1 MPKKDVQKV
10 IDRQRSAASGGGVFI
25 GGGSGGGSV
34 DLSPYMKIDGTT
46 TMTGNLNMG
55 NFSIT
60 NVTLVDGIDIPA
72 HVANVNAHHNQAHDL
87 SGADHIGLLNWNKIN
102 FTGSNLT
109 DIVTRLHSSLQG
121 IGPNDHHNQVHAITG
136 SDHTFTGAQT
146 MDLVGAT
153 AASTLGVVRPL
164 STPGA
169 AAAVLRTD
177 TTGGVTI
184 EKITGTQFVKSSA
197 YVEAASYVKAITYV
211 DTPLIQQAGNITI
224 SAGLSISLNPG
235 SGGYVAIG
243 TDRALRSNSFVS
255 GFTGSGW
262 QIDQN
267 IIGQGTSAE
276 FDNLTIRGRMRVYE
290 LVIQQIRAT
299 NGSIFISSVGKAKTV
314 TGPVSLEYTITTE
327 DVHGFNINDI
337 IRAQRFTAIT
347 PNVIYR
353 CDMRVTTVTDT
364 KTFKAI
370 VENGGDPPAAGMDF
384 VRLGNTNDATRQG
397 SIYLST
403 DDSAAPFIDV
413 VDGVNGWYNWG
424 QAGFK
429 VKTRIGKITGITSV
443 ANEYGLIAGNNGYGQ
458 TDSWFKI
465 SNKGVVF
472 NNVPLKFFNGANWT
486 GYWDATGSNFWI
498 GTNVNNKKLEWNGT
512 TLNIVG
518 NITVTG
524 GDAATLSYAQAQGN
538 NAIAYTDANAPK
550 KDLSNTTVGW
560 AGSASNGGSA
570 NNTLN
575 VGTLSAANVK
585 TGVDRATLGL
595 DGNGRV
601 VQTIQGVSLPN
612 DAAGVGLNMT
622 RNYIGFFDGAKWSMI
637 MKSEV
642 DPGTGQS
649 IGKFFFGAQSGNR
662 IEWNGITLAGYTSG
676 VTQPQ
681 WYADSRDGK
690 IYAGDGNV
698 VLDRR
703 GIVLYGG
710 AYDPGVVS
718 TSPKTITWY
727 NPVSGL
733 WQGKMGAGQAYLD
746 GILQNSLKFSTISTG
761 VDGYSF
767 IAFNGFNGGN
777 QGVASSSIIFQ
788 FKQSGDGTI
797 VESIIRAGAAIINS
811 MTSAELKV
819 GQGSVS
825 KIVLN
830 GNTSQSQRSMFEILH
845 PLCITGTG
853 GQDGDLNE
861 APRPSGRGAYFGF
874 PDSRQPHLWLQNE
887 SVNGNIYISPNITS
901 GGRVY
906 LFGTTAFKSRTNGYV
921 YQEFYPDVV
930 SGSIRK
936 AWLGFGTGNSSFSI
950 TNEIVDGNLQFITQG
965 NGVVYT
971 NNILRVAQSTDL
983 FGAKIQ
989 TSGNIHALGAV
1000 TSEYMLQLRSHARPA
1015 GNADHLRIYTEG
1027 GVLYVIDGAGNR
1039 WRFNLTAA

>member
-10 IDRQRSAASGGGVFI
+10 IDRQRKTASGSGVFV

-72 HVANVNAHHNQAHDL
+72 HVANVNAHHNQVHSL
-87 SGADHIGLLNWNKIN
+87 NGADHTGLLDWAKLN
-102 FTGSNLT
+102 FAGSNIT
-109 DIVTRLHSSLQG
+109 DIVTRLHNSLQG
-121 IGPNDHHNQVHAITG
+121 IGPNDHHNQIHAITG

-146 MDLVGAT
+146 LDLVGAT

-177 TTGGVTI
+177 STGAVTI

-224 SAGLSISLNPG
+224 SAGISISLNPG

-243 TDRALRSNSFVS
+243 TDRALRTNSFVS

-290 LVIQQIRAT
+290 LIIQQIRAT
-299 NGSIFISSVGKAKTV
+299 NGSIFVSSVGKAATV
-314 TGPVSLEYTITTE
+314 SGPVASEYTITTE
-327 DVHGFNINDI
+327 DVHGFFVNDI
-337 IRAQRFTAIT
+337 IRSQRFTAIT
-347 PNVIYR
+347 PKVIHR
-353 CDMRVTTVTDT
+353 CDMRVTAVTDT

-370 VENGGDPPAAGMDF
+370 IENGGDAPAAGMDF

-424 QAGFK
+424 QAGYK

-486 GYWDATGSNFWI
+486 GYWDATGTNFWI
-498 GTNVNNKKLEWNGT
+498 GTNVNDKKLEWNGT

-518 NITVTG
+518 NITITG
-524 GDAATLSYAQAQGN
+524 GNAATQSYAQTQAN

-550 KDLSNTTVGW
+550 KDLSNTTVNW
-560 AGSASNGGSA
+560 AGSTTKGGSA
-570 NNTLN
+570 NDTIA
-575 VGTLSAANVK
+575 VGGTAATTVRDNAA
-585 TGVDRATLGL
+585 RAALGL
-595 DGNGRV
+595 DTNGRI

-612 DAAGVGLNMT
+612 DAAAVGLNMT
-622 RNYIGFFDGAKWSMI
+622 RNYIGFYDGAKWSMI

-649 IGKFFFGAQSGNR
+649 IGKFFFGAQTGNR
-662 IEWNGITLAGYTSG
+662 IEWNGVTLAGYTSG

-698 VLDRR
+698 VLERR
-703 GIVLYGG
+703 GIILYSGG
-710 AYDPGVVS
+710 YSPINPSSSAKEINWFNPTTGLLQGKIGAGANTFNGVVQNALVLS
-718 TSPKTITWY
+718 TIGSFANSAAYMQFVGYDGNASY
-727 NPVSGL
+727 NSNVTFALGRD
-733 WQGKMGAGQAYLD
+733 GQATIYAYSTNVTL
-746 GILQNSLKFSTISTG
+746 LEAMELRFSTTTNPAQIKMNHTAS
-761 VDGYSF
+761 Y
-767 IAFNGFNGGN
+767 GF
-777 QGVASSSIIFQ
+777 
-788 FKQSGDGTI
+788 
-797 VESIIRAGAAIINS
+797 
-811 MTSAELKV
+811 
-819 GQGSVS
+819 GQGASHVYMEWFHNPGS
-825 KIVLN
+825 GIFYS
-830 GNTSQSQRSMFEILH
+830 TPPQ
-845 PLCITGTG
+845 
-853 GQDGDLNE
+853 
-861 APRPSGRGAYFGF
+861 PSGRAAWMGFGSSGSPYFVIQNDSLSGEIILSSVGANNITNSGRVVAMNKFAIRSNVYGYYSFMEFF
-874 PDSRQPHLWLQNE
+874 PDS
-887 SVNGNIYISPNITS
+887 SVP
-901 GGRVY
+901 
-906 LFGTTAFKSRTNGYV
+906 TAR
-921 YQEFYPDVV
+921 
-930 SGSIRK
+930 R
-936 AWLGFGTGNSSFSI
+936 AWFGFGTNTNALSL
-950 TNEIVDGNLQFITQG
+950 TNEATDAPIHLLTTGG
-965 NGVVYT
+965 NGVVYI
-971 NNILRVAQSTDL
+971 NNILRVAQTTDL

-1000 TSEYMLQLRSHARPA
+1000 TSERFYQLKESTRPV
-1015 GNADHLRIYTEG
+1015 GNLGHWRIYSEG
-1027 GVLYVIDGAGNR
+1027 GILYLIDGAGAR
-1039 WRFNLTAA
+1039 WRFNITAA

>member
-10 IDRQRSAASGGGVFI
+10 IDRQRKTASGSGVFV

-72 HVANVNAHHNQAHDL
+72 HVANVNAHHNQVHSL
-87 SGADHIGLLNWNKIN
+87 NGTDHTGLLDWAKLN
-102 FTGSNLT
+102 FAGSNIT
-109 DIVTRLHSSLQG
+109 DIVTRLHNSLQG
-121 IGPNDHHNQVHAITG
+121 IGPNDHHNQIHAIIG

-146 MDLVGAT
+146 LDLVGAT

-169 AAAVLRTD
+169 TAAVLRTD
-177 TTGGVTI
+177 ATGGVTI

-224 SAGLSISLNPG
+224 SAGISISLNPG

-243 TDRALRSNSFVS
+243 TDRALRTNSFVS

-267 IIGQGTSAE
+267 IIGAGTSAE

-299 NGSIFISSVGKAKTV
+299 NGSIFVSSVGKAATV
-314 TGPVSLEYTITTE
+314 SGPVSLEYTITTE
-327 DVHGFNINDI
+327 DVHGFFVNDI
-337 IRAQRFTAIT
+337 IRSQRFTAIT
-347 PNVIYR
+347 PKVIHR
-353 CDMRVTTVTDT
+353 CDMRVTAVTDT

-384 VRLGNTNDATRQG
+384 VRLGNTSDATRQG

-458 TDSWFKI
+458 NDSWFKI

-498 GTNVNNKKLEWNGT
+498 GTNVNDKKLEWNGT

-518 NITVTG
+518 NITITG
-524 GDAATLSYAQAQGN
+524 GNAATQTYAQTQGN

-560 AGSASNGGSA
+560 AGSATAGGSA

-575 VGTLSAANVK
+575 VGTLSAASVK
-585 TGVDRATLGL
+585 TGVDRATVGL
-595 DGNGRV
+595 DNNGRI

-612 DAAGVGLNMT
+612 DAAAVGLNMT
-622 RNYIGFFDGAKWSMI
+622 KNYIGFYDGAKWSMI
-637 MKSEV
+637 MKNEV

-649 IGKFFFGAQSGNR
+649 IGKFFFGAQTGNR
-662 IEWNGITLAGYTSG
+662 IEWNGTILAGYTSG

-690 IYAGDGNV
+690 MYVGDGNV
-698 VLDRR
+698 VLDRG
-703 GIVLYGG
+703 GIKLFSG
-710 AYDPGVVS
+710 
-718 TSPKTITWY
+718 TY
-727 NPVSGL
+727 NPLSLTSSSREVQWFNASNGVL
-733 WQGKMGAGQAYLD
+733 MAKIGAGRSFYLPTYTEPTNGLALTAYSSSEFD
-746 GILQNSLKFSTISTG
+746 NSVIIFSGRTPANAVLGTASIG
-761 VDGYSF
+761 F
-767 IAFNGFNGGN
+767 IGN
-777 QGVASSSIIFQ
+777 QSTF
-788 FKQSGDGTI
+788 
-797 VESIIRAGAAIINS
+797 NS
-811 MTSAELKV
+811 T
-819 GQGSVS
+819 
-825 KIVLN
+825 
-830 GNTSQSQRSMFEILH
+830 
-845 PLCITGTG
+845 
-853 GQDGDLNE
+853 
-861 APRPSGRGAYFGF
+861 Y
-874 PDSRQPHLWLQNE
+874 
-887 SVNGNIYISPNITS
+887 VNATQIQ
-901 GGRVY
+901 GGRVFAGISAPDALRLNWMGGANHTY
-906 LFGTTAFKSRTNGYV
+906 MEFYHPAIGGASPGTGRSGWFGFGTPNATELTIQNEAVGGDIVLRPNNPASSIGTARSVVAFNKLSLRSNVNGFYSFM
-921 YQEFYPDVV
+921 EFFPDW
-930 SGSIRK
+930 SNPTTRR
-936 AWLGFGTGNSSFSI
+936 AWLGFGTDNLSFTISNEGVDASLQLLTNGANS
-950 TNEIVDGNLQFITQG
+950 
-965 NGVVYT
+965 VVYI
-971 NNILRVAQSTDL
+971 NNILRVAQGTDL

-989 TSGNIHALGAV
+989 TSGNIHALGAI
-1000 TSEYMLQLRSHARPA
+1000 TSERFYQIKESVWP
-1015 GNADHLRIYTEG
+1015 GQNVGHLRIYSAG
-1027 GVLYVIDGAGNR
+1027 GLLYYVDGNGTR
-1039 WRFNLTAA
+1039 WRVNVTAA